1 MLDKKNIALGLAAYL
16 REHPEELLR
25 AARQARHL
33 RFGVPLL
40 LLKWLIPQLAGES
53 GPKDIELEAAP
64 PGIRLTATVIEMETE
79 LRGSAILTVHE
90 VRVSPEELRLVV
102 ALDDVAIRLLTPEK
116 RTPLAALIQSGA
128 LDLSRI
134 ASLVSYLPTRP
145 AILVEVVENRLVL
158 DLMRLPKLAEDA
170 RLRRLIAA
178 LSTLLSVERVET
190 DPTHL
195 EVALRAFPQ
204 GLSAVFGGGR

>member
-33 RFGVPLL
+33 RFGVPML
-40 LLKWLIPQLAGES
+40 LLKWLIPQLAGET
-53 GPKDIELEAAP
+53 GPKDIELEAVP
-64 PGIRLTATVIEMETE
+64 PGIRLTATVTEMETE
-79 LRGSAILTVHE
+79 LRGSGILTVHE
-90 VRVSPEELRLVV
+90 VGISPEELRVVV
-102 ALDDVAIRLLTPEK
+102 ALHDVSIRLLSAEK

-134 ASLVSYLPTRP
+134 ANLVSYMPTRP
-145 AILVEVVENRLVL
+145 AVLVEVVENRLVL
-158 DLMRLPKLAEDA
+158 DLMRLPKLAADA
-170 RLRRLIAA
+170 RLRRLVAA
-178 LSTLLSVERVET
+178 LSTLLSGGRVET

-195 EVALRAFPQ
+195 EVALRAFPH
-204 GLSAVFGGGR
+204 GFSAVFGGR